1 MPIRIEK
8 RADIEPM
15 TFGTHRIVSNKE
27 SASVAPSSHKVIYAA
42 LIGNALIAVTKFV
55 AAVVTGSSAMIS
67 EGIHSVVDTGNQLLL
82 LHGIR
87 QSKKSPDARFPF
99 GHGREI
105 YFWSF
110 VVAIPIFAVG
120 AGISMY
126 EGISHLLHPGPL
138 ESPIVNYVVLGFAL
152 LFEGSAWGIAMREF
166 RRDKGELGYFEAVHY
181 SKDPSLFVV
190 IFEDS
195 AAMIGLGVAFVGIL
209 LGHLTGWPYFDGIA
223 SVMIGMILAGTAVW
237 LAIETKSLLIGE
249 SATPDVVRGIRQI
262 AQSCREIRHVNEIL
276 TMHMGPDYV
285 LVNLSVNFEDDI
297 SAADSEIAVAQLDT
311 RIKQAYPMAKRI
323 FIEGEARKAGG
334 PPPLSKETST
344 QAWRGWR

>member
-1 MPIRIEK
+1 
-8 RADIEPM
+8 
-15 TFGTHRIVSNKE
+15 
-27 SASVAPSSHKVIYAA
+27 VIYAA

-87 QSKKSPDARFPF
+87 QSQKSADARFPF
-99 GHGREI
+99 GHGREL

-110 VVAIPIFAVG
+110 VVAILIFAVG

-126 EGISHLLHPGPL
+126 EGVIHLLHPAPV
-138 ESPIVNYVVLGFAL
+138 ESPIVNYVVLALAL
-152 LFEGSAWGIAMREF
+152 LFEGSAWGMAMREF
-166 RRDKGELGYFEAVHY
+166 RREKGDLGFFEAVHR

-195 AAMIGLGVAFVGIL
+195 AAMLGLLVAFVGIL
-209 LGHLTGWPYFDGIA
+209 LGHLTAWPYFDGIA
-223 SVMIGMILAGTAVW
+223 SVIIGLILAGTAIW
-237 LAIETKSLLIGE
+237 LAIETKGLLIGE
-249 SATPDVVRGIRQI
+249 SATSDVVRGIRQI

-285 LVNLSVNFEDDI
+285 LVNLSVEFDDAV
-297 SAADSEIAVAQLDT
+297 SAADIEIAVAQLDR

-323 FIEGEARKAGG
+323 FIEGEARRLEA
-334 PPPLSKETST
+334 PPP
-344 QAWRGWR
+344 

>member
-1 MPIRIEK
+1 M
-8 RADIEPM
+8 
-15 TFGTHRIVSNKE
+15 
-27 SASVAPSSHKVIYAA
+27 ASSSHKVIYAA

-55 AAVVTGSSAMIS
+55 AAVVTGSSAMLS

-87 QSKKSPDARFPF
+87 QSQKSADARFPF

-110 VVAIPIFAVG
+110 VVAILIFAVG

-126 EGISHLLHPGPL
+126 EGVIHLLHPAPI
-138 ESPIVNYVVLGFAL
+138 ESPIVNYVVLALAL
-152 LFEGSAWGIAMREF
+152 LFEGSAWRIAMREF
-166 RRDKGELGYFEAVHY
+166 RRERGDLGFFEAVHR

-195 AAMIGLGVAFVGIL
+195 AAMLGLLVAFVGIL
-209 LGHLTGWPYFDGIA
+209 LGHLTAWPYFDGIA
-223 SVMIGMILAGTAVW
+223 SVIIGMILAGTAIW
-237 LAIETKSLLIGE
+237 LAVETKGLLIGE
-249 SATPDVVRGIRQI
+249 SATSDVLQGIRQI

-285 LVNLSVNFEDDI
+285 LVNLSVEFDDAV
-297 SAADSEIAVAQLDT
+297 SAADIEIAVAQLDR
-311 RIKQAYPMAKRI
+311 RIKQTYPMAKRI
-323 FIEGEARKAGG
+323 FIEGEARRSDALPSSSGG
-334 PPPLSKETST
+334 TPP
-344 QAWRGWR
+344 QA

>member
-1 MPIRIEK
+1 
-8 RADIEPM
+8 
-15 TFGTHRIVSNKE
+15 V
-27 SASVAPSSHKVIYAA
+27 ASSSHKVIYAA

-55 AAVVTGSSAMIS
+55 AAVVTGSSAMLS

-87 QSKKSPDARFPF
+87 QSQKSADARFPF

-110 VVAIPIFAVG
+110 VVAILIFAVG

-126 EGISHLLHPGPL
+126 EGVIHLLHPAPI
-138 ESPIVNYVVLGFAL
+138 ESPIVNYVVLALAL
-152 LFEGSAWGIAMREF
+152 LFEGSAWRIAMREF
-166 RRDKGELGYFEAVHY
+166 RRERGDLGFFEAVHR

-195 AAMIGLGVAFVGIL
+195 AAMLGLLVAFVGIL
-209 LGHLTGWPYFDGIA
+209 LGHLTAWPYFDGIA
-223 SVMIGMILAGTAVW
+223 SVIIGMILAGTAIW
-237 LAIETKSLLIGE
+237 LAVETKGLLIGE
-249 SATPDVVRGIRQI
+249 SATSDVLQGIRQI

-285 LVNLSVNFEDDI
+285 LVNLSVEFDDAV
-297 SAADSEIAVAQLDT
+297 SAADIEIAVAQLDR
-311 RIKQAYPMAKRI
+311 RIKQTYPMAKRI
-323 FIEGEARKAGG
+323 FIEGEARRSDALPSSSGG
-334 PPPLSKETST
+334 TPP
-344 QAWRGWR
+344 QA

>member
-1 MPIRIEK
+1 
-8 RADIEPM
+8 
-15 TFGTHRIVSNKE
+15 V
-27 SASVAPSSHKVIYAA
+27 ASSSYKVIYAA
-42 LIGNALIAVTKFV
+42 LIGNALIAITKFV
-55 AAVVTGSSAMIS
+55 AAVVTGSSAMLS

-87 QSKKSPDARFPF
+87 QSQKSADARFPF

-110 VVAIPIFAVG
+110 VVAILIFAVG

-126 EGISHLLHPGPL
+126 EGVIHLLHPAPV
-138 ESPIVNYVVLGFAL
+138 ESPIVNYVVLALAL

-166 RRDKGELGYFEAVHY
+166 RREKGDLGFFEAVHR
-181 SKDPSLFVV
+181 SKDPTLFVV

-195 AAMIGLGVAFVGIL
+195 AAMLGLVVAFVGIL
-209 LGHLTGWPYFDGIA
+209 LGHLTAWPYFDGIA
-223 SVMIGMILAGTAVW
+223 SVIIGMILAGTAIW
-237 LAIETKSLLIGE
+237 LAIETKGLLIGE
-249 SATPDVVRGIRQI
+249 SATSDVVQGIRQI

-285 LVNLSVNFEDDI
+285 LVNLSVEFDDAV
-297 SAADSEIAVAQLDT
+297 SAADIEIAVAQLDT

-323 FIEGEARKAGG
+323 FIEGEARRLEA
-334 PPPLSKETST
+334 PPP
-344 QAWRGWR
+344 